1 MIQRNRYVPEGMY
14 VFSSHL
20 VAQRS
25 SCLWLVDD
33 ELTNRNK
40 GTWKIWNSI
49 RSGDW
54 FKDDRSKDSP
64 WAGHKTRSG
73 RSLKRSIEW
82 LDKVRKQQT
91 AKRELFQKC
100 LILGKMHK
108 FYEIRIID
116 DVSIQDKISWF
127 LEEGAIGKPKISR

>member
-1 MIQRNRYVPEGMY
+1 MCQWLIPQNSDEIKLKIIRMIQRNRYVPEGMY

-40 GTWKIWNSI
+40 GTWKKWNSI

-64 WAGHKTRSG
+64 RAGMKHKVVG
-73 RSLKRSIEW
+73 
-82 LDKVRKQQT
+82 
-91 AKRELFQKC
+91 
-100 LILGKMHK
+100 G
-108 FYEIRIID
+108 
-116 DVSIQDKISWF
+116 
-127 LEEGAIGKPKISR
+127 